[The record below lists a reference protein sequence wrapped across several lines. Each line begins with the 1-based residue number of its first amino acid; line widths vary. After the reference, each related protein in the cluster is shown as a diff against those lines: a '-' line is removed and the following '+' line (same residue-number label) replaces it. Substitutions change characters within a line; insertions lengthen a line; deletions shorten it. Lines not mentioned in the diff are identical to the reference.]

1 MALVVVSKVVSSTTR
16 SRELRTR
23 GLEVLASRKARLGK
37 SLLDGRS
44 KRDLGLS

>member
-16 SRELRTR
+16 SRELRIR
-23 GLEVLASRKARLGK
+23 DLEVRASRKARLGK
-37 SLLDGRS
+37 SLLDGR